1 MAMIEQYKQ
10 LLKDFVAFQ
19 SVSTDTQF
27 QPEIQKTVAWL
38 QRVFEQNGFSVQII
52 TGYDNPLVI
61 ASFVYDPALETV
73 LIYGHYDVQPA
84 KVDEGWTS
92 DPFTLTEMN
101 RRLVGRGAID
111 NKGQVLVHMVN
122 VFEHI
127 KSKTLGYNVKFMI
140 EGNEETGS
148 PLLEQFIASNSAL
161 LAADFV
167 LISDGEISG
176 GKPNIGVG
184 LRGGLNSVLTVKTST
199 TDLHSGLYGHSVP
212 NAIHEL
218 SKVCADLYD
227 ANNRIVV
234 PGFYDDVDSVSD
246 DVKKANQAIPFSLE
260 EHKRISGAKILLTEP
275 GIDFYTQVGLLP
287 AIEVTTIV
295 GGYMGQG
302 FRNGIPATATAKIN
316 FRLVAHQNPTKI
328 AKAFEKYVRS
338 ILPAYVDFTFE
349 FKTPYNA
356 SKIDTKNKY
365 VERAQKVLE
374 VAYGSTPIY
383 KYVGGGLP
391 MVNSF
396 EKALKIPSVLVPLA
410 NEDCAMHAANENFA
424 LTNVEQALRFSA
436 LFLGK

>member
-38 QRVFEQNGFSVQII
+38 QRVFGQNGFSVRII

-122 VFEHI
+122 VFAHI

-176 GKPNIGVG
+176 GKPNI
-184 LRGGLNSVLTVKTST
+184 
-199 TDLHSGLYGHSVP
+199 
-212 NAIHEL
+212 
-218 SKVCADLYD
+218 
-227 ANNRIVV
+227 
-234 PGFYDDVDSVSD
+234 
-246 DVKKANQAIPFSLE
+246 
-260 EHKRISGAKILLTEP
+260 
-275 GIDFYTQVGLLP
+275 
-287 AIEVTTIV
+287 EV
-295 GGYMGQG
+295 
-302 FRNGIPATATAKIN
+302 
-316 FRLVAHQNPTKI
+316 
-328 AKAFEKYVRS
+328 
-338 ILPAYVDFTFE
+338 
-349 FKTPYNA
+349 
-356 SKIDTKNKY
+356 
-365 VERAQKVLE
+365 
-374 VAYGSTPIY
+374 
-383 KYVGGGLP
+383 
-391 MVNSF
+391 
-396 EKALKIPSVLVPLA
+396 
-410 NEDCAMHAANENFA
+410 
-424 LTNVEQALRFSA
+424 
-436 LFLGK
+436 